1 MTWDCIDIP
10 DTHRRNVEELGKVHT
25 SSAGNIRD
33 DRTVTSAISPLEA
46 LSWSAPRL
54 DGGDFTAEDPLAIDH
69 LQQQIGNVLW
79 PGFTTR
85 TSRAFYYV
93 MVCYGLRTVDYLLHE
108 HGVVANDDNR
118 RAWFERWERLWALAI
133 CASFDGAI
141 PNTDAMRGKNGV
153 VRAWRSRG
161 SHFPLDYPLISRQIE
176 LGAMGA
182 YRSSLVQH
190 GLLSPDALR
199 PTPIGAE
206 LADWMW
212 AKGEAGDE
220 LDGFVQECLKPGTTH
235 AVESHGRT
243 TLKSLGR
250 RCRLSIIRQRKD
262 LQARLG
268 GLLLDEHPPPIAL
281 RVLPEMARWL
291 VDARADGVADT
302 RSFIEGVAS
311 GQWGAPSP
319 EVARNARVAVVFG
332 DLASALRACFDRAYR
347 AVLDGGYQAPFAT
360 VSAACLFDLDA
371 TAHVA
376 SSLAAWR
383 DTPDAARMVRGE
395 VHGGSFAAAAAKLDP
410 TRPNDFLVH
419 LLDLHRQVQVA
430 RGKSG
435 AWLALDGD
443 RVLMEAGN
451 YRSWSLD
458 GREWVVGY
466 KVGTMTELLRDLGRV
481 T

>member
-1 MTWDCIDIP
+1 VVNP
-10 DTHRRNVEELGKVHT
+10 
-25 SSAGNIRD
+25 
-33 DRTVTSAISPLEA
+33 TVTSAISPIEA

-54 DGGDFTAEDPLAIDH
+54 DSGDFTPEDPLAIDH

-93 MVCYGLRTVDYLLHE
+93 MVCYGLRTVDDLLHE

-118 RAWFERWERLWALAI
+118 RTWFERWERLWALAI
-133 CASFDGAI
+133 CAFFDGAI

-161 SHFPLDYPLISRQIE
+161 GGQLALDYPLISRQIE

-190 GLLSPDALR
+190 GLLSPDVLR

-220 LDGFVQECLKPGTTH
+220 FDSFVRECLKPGTTH
-235 AVESHGRT
+235 AIESHGRT

-250 RCRLSIIRQRKD
+250 RCRLSMIWQRKD

-268 GLLLDEHPPPIAL
+268 GLLIDEHPPPIAL

-302 RSFIEGVAS
+302 RTFIDGVAS
-311 GQWGAPSP
+311 GQWGKPSL

-347 AVLDGGYQAPFAT
+347 AVLDGGYQALFAT
-360 VSAACLFDLDA
+360 VAAACLLDVDA
-371 TAHVA
+371 AAHVA
-376 SSLAAWR
+376 SCLAAWR
-383 DTPDAARMVRGE
+383 DTPDAARMVRE
-395 VHGGSFAAAAAKLDP
+395 EAHGGAFAAAAAKLDP

-443 RVLMEAGN
+443 RVLLEAGN

-458 GREWVVGY
+458 GRVWVVGY
-466 KVGTMTELLRDLGRV
+466 KVGTMTELLHDLGRV